1 MNVNKFASKITFGHG
16 LFEGEHGRTN
26 EQQIFETTAL

>member
-1 MNVNKFASKITFGHG
+1 MNVNKFATKITFEQG
-16 LFEGEHGRTN
+16 LFEEQHGRTN